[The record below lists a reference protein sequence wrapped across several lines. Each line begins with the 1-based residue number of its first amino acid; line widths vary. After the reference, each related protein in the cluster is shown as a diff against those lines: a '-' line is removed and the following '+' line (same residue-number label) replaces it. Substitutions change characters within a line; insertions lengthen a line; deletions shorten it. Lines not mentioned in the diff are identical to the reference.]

1 MTFKPTTYLTSFA
14 MFVILFMGTGVYL
27 GWQKISDHLLAQAYL
42 EAAPIRVQVAADGQ
56 GPLLG
61 WEDRVPLAGGAFVR
75 IAATNRTS
83 AVAIQYSDD
92 PASQGAGIPLA
103 AHERTED
110 IRVDRAGRYLYLR
123 VLGDLCHQGEGD
135 HLALQ
140 VRSPAP
146 GPSAADLGESHP
158 PTPSVPAL
166 RAGTR
171 RLRSIPRWRRL
182 SG

>member
-110 IRVDRAGRYLYLR
+110 IRVDRTGRYLYLR
-123 VLGDLCHQGEGD
+123 VLGTSAIKAKETTWLFKFDLQRRG
-135 HLALQ
+135 LRRRTSVNPIL
-140 VRSPAP
+140 
-146 GPSAADLGESHP
+146 LP
-158 PTPSVPAL
+158 PRFQP
-166 RAGTR
+166 
-171 RLRSIPRWRRL
+171 
-182 SG
+182 